1 MRAAPAVD
9 AALGSGRAERVLIT
23 LLHAAAGAAF
33 SVWAAGHAE
42 AAADPF
48 FAGLAG
54 LAGLTWLAWLLGSVG
69 ALGLGLV
76 GYWLARQALP
86 AEPARLRWDGSSWQL
101 CREWRADDLLPLQRV
116 VVAMDLGAWM
126 LLQLVPA
133 ELEPAA
139 QQSAQSAAQQ
149 AGQRSGWW
157 VASAHGV
164 GGAWHGLRV
173 ALQAHAGAPL
183 ATDGGETDPMAKGP
197 GTRP

>member
-33 SVWAAGHAE
+33 SVWAAAHAE
-42 AAADPF
+42 AVAGPF
-48 FAGLAG
+48 FAG
-54 LAGLTWLAWLLGSVG
+54 LAWLLGSVG

-76 GYWLARQALP
+76 GCWLARQALP

-101 CREWRADDLLPLQRV
+101 GREWRDDDLLPLQRV

-139 QQSAQSAAQQ
+139 QSAAQQ
-149 AGQRSGWW
+149 AGKQAGKRSGWR

-183 ATDGGETDPMAKGP
+183 DTDGGETDPMAKGP
-197 GTRP
+197 GARS

>member
-33 SVWAAGHAE
+33 SVWAAAHAE
-42 AAADPF
+42 AVAGPF
-48 FAGLAG
+48 FAG
-54 LAGLTWLAWLLGSVG
+54 LAWLLGSVG

-76 GYWLARQALP
+76 GCWLARQALP

-101 CREWRADDLLPLQRV
+101 GREWRDDDLLPLQRV

-133 ELEPAA
+133 ELEPSAQRAA
-139 QQSAQSAAQQ
+139 QR
-149 AGQRSGWW
+149 AGKRSGWR
-157 VASAHGV
+157 VVSAHGV

-183 ATDGGETDPMAKGP
+183 DTDGGETDPMAKGS
-197 GTRP
+197 GARP

>member
-9 AALGSGRAERVLIT
+9 AALGSGRVERVLIT
-23 LLHAAAGAAF
+23 LLHAVAGAAF
-33 SVWAAGHAE
+33 SVWAAAHAE
-42 AAADPF
+42 AVAGPF

-54 LAGLTWLAWLLGSVG
+54 LAWLTWLMGSVG

-76 GYWLARQALP
+76 GCWLARQALP

-101 CREWRADDLLPLQRV
+101 GREWRDDDLVPLQRV

-133 ELEPAA
+133 EVEP
-139 QQSAQSAAQQ
+139 SAQSAAQRAAQQ
-149 AGQRSGWW
+149 AGKRSDWR
-157 VASAHGV
+157 VASAQGV

-183 ATDGGETDPMAKGP
+183 GTDGGETDPMAKGP